1 MKYLYTIILF
11 ITSQFVFSQ
20 VDSTK
25 VTQLKEIVVTIEKKA
40 VEQKADR
47 IIYNFSSQTYLNAGT
62 LMEGL
67 KKLPGLIISDVAG
80 MMYQGKQLEVYMDGR
95 PLNMYSDELNTFIES
110 LPANTVE
117 KVEIIT
123 QPGAEF
129 PATSGNAIINIITSK
144 NAKKYISTTYSNGY
158 GFTNYE
164 KSRHRFNNS
173 ILINAK
179 NNLFAWQI
187 QLGQSYSEKYQS
199 DTFNSSSLLLSNS
212 LLDKTNRLYFIKT
225 GLKFNFKKD
234 RLLIN
239 YDFNTTNNNSKLDA
253 FGYNFSSND
262 LNKNKRNFN
271 DVMII
276 YQKRFENIS
285 KKLDF
290 SLNFN
295 NNSSSYNLFSLN
307 NNLNILDNKSNYN
320 FYQFKTDFSNEFKFL
335 DKSKFSTG
343 ILVDKLDFN
352 TKNFNITNLEYTRN
366 TLAVY
371 SEIQSTLKS
380 FDFIVGGRLESYEI
394 YGNTDI
400 DKLNT
405 FKQTR
410 FFPNATIQY
419 NLSNDIFIN
428 ANYNKKINLPNT
440 SSLNPNN
447 TSYQNQNITFFGNPN
462 LTPTIYN
469 NFEIKF
475 SALEYFTIGYSIS
488 NVNNQIATRIIENNS
503 GVANITEN
511 IPKATIQNF
520 NFGLPIPFMLFTKGL
535 KKTLEFDFNPD
546 KINFIYFYT
555 DYQKNKIEGIA
566 TKGYWNFNIMMQ
578 IILPKEINFTTN
590 FNTATTGGNYFYYYI
605 ANNRLNEQLDITLSK
620 KFLSNNLSI
629 SLYYNDIFNTNYK
642 NITAIGTDYTYNNKY
657 DSRRIGFSISYKLPS
672 KNKNIKEENII
683 PINNKEE
690 KNTDK

>member
-1 MKYLYTIILF
+1 MRNSYTTILL
-11 ITSQFVFSQ
+11 ITTHFLFSQ
-20 VDSTK
+20 IDSTK
-25 VTQLKEIVVTIEKKA
+25 VTQLKEVVLTIDKKA

-47 IIYNFSSQTYLNAGT
+47 IIYNFSGQTYLSSGT

-158 GFTNYE
+158 GYTNYD

-173 ILINAK
+173 FLINAK
-179 NNLFAWQI
+179 NKLFAWQV
-187 QLGQSYSEKYQS
+187 QLGQSYSERYQS
-199 DTFNSSSLLLSNS
+199 DYFNSTSLLLSNNYS
-212 LLDKTNRLYFIKT
+212 DKINRLYFIKT

-239 YDFNTTNNNSKLDA
+239 YDFNTTNNSSKLDA
-253 FGYNFSSND
+253 IGYNFTSND
-262 LNKNKRNFN
+262 QNKNKRNFN
-271 DVMII
+271 DVMLI
-276 YQKRFENIS
+276 YQKRFENVS
-285 KKLDF
+285 KKLDI
-290 SLNFN
+290 SLNFSN
-295 NNSSSYNLFSLN
+295 NQNNYNLNSTS
-307 NNLNILDNKSNYN
+307 NNLIILDNNSNN
-320 FYQFKTDFSNEFKFL
+320 IFYQFKTDFSNEFNFL
-335 DKSKFSTG
+335 DKSKFSSG
-343 ILVDKLDFN
+343 ILVDKLDFIA
-352 TKNFNITNLEYTRN
+352 KNFSITNLEYTRN
-366 TLAVY
+366 TLALY
-371 SEIQSTLKS
+371 SEVQSTYKS
-380 FDFIVGGRLESYEI
+380 FDFIIGGRFESYKI
-394 YGNTDI
+394 FGNTDTNT
-400 DKLNT
+400 LNT

-419 NLSNDIFIN
+419 NLTNDIFLN

-447 TSYQNQNITFFGNPN
+447 TSYQNQNITFYGNPN
-462 LTPTIYN
+462 LYPTIYD

-488 NVNNQIATRIIENNS
+488 NVNNQIATRIIENNN

-511 IPKATIQNF
+511 IPNVTVQNF
-520 NFGLPIPFMLFTKGL
+520 NFGLPIPFMIFTKGI

-555 DYQKNKIEGIA
+555 DYQKNNIEGISN
-566 TKGYWNFNIMMQ
+566 KGYWNFNFMMQ
-578 IILPKEINFTTN
+578 IILPKEIIFTTN
-590 FNTATTGGNYFYYYI
+590 FNTSTTGGNYYYYYI
-605 ANNRLNEQLDITLSK
+605 ANNRLNEQLDLTLSK
-620 KFLSNNLSI
+620 KFLSNNLSVSI
-629 SLYYNDIFNTNYK
+629 YYNDIFNTNYK
-642 NITAIGTDYTYNNKY
+642 NISAIGTDYTYNNKY
-657 DSRRIGFSISYKLPS
+657 DSRRIGFSLSYKLPS

-683 PINNKEE
+683 PIENKED

>member
-1 MKYLYTIILF
+1 MKHLFTLILF

-164 KSRHRFNNS
+164 KPRHRFNNS

-199 DTFNSSSLLLSNS
+199 DIFNSSNLLLSNS
-212 LLDKTNRLYFIKT
+212 LLDRINRLYFIKT
-225 GLKFNFKKD
+225 GLKFNLKKD

-239 YDFNTTNNNSKLDA
+239 YDFNTTNNHSKLDA

-295 NNSSSYNLFSLN
+295 NNNNSYNLFSFN
-307 NNLNILDNKSNYN
+307 NNLNILENKSNYN

-520 NFGLPIPFMLFTKGL
+520 NFGLPIPFMIFTKGL

-590 FNTATTGGNYFYYYI
+590 FNTTTSGGNYFYYYI

-642 NITAIGTDYTYNNKY
+642 NISAIGTDYIYNNKY
-657 DSRRIGFSISYKLPS
+657 DSRRIGFSLSYKIPS
-672 KNKNIKEENII
+672 KNKSIKEENII